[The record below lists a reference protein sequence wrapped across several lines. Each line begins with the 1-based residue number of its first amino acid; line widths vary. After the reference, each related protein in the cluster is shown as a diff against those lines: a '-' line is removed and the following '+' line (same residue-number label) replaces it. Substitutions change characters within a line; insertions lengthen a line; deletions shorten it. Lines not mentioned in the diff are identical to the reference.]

1 MGDITVVGHGE
12 ASGSP
17 DVFMATVG
25 VSVRSRR
32 IAGVMADVKAKA
44 RAVID
49 AVIDAGVAADDVRTA
64 WMSVHPQFD
73 GNRITGYA
81 ADNSVRITV
90 RDLSKVSDVLDKAV
104 TAGGEAAQ
112 LSGVSFDLQDS
123 TALATLARER
133 AFSDAKTRAEQYAA
147 LAGRTLGKVLR
158 IDETGGTASHR
169 IRGPNSPCCAP
180 RVDHPS
186 RPVSTPLARR
196 SPLRGS
202 WTSRYR
208 PVGAGC
214 R

>member
-1 MGDITVVGHGE
+1 MGDITVVGRGE

-32 IAGVMADVKAKA
+32 ISGVMADVKAKA

-49 AVIDAGVAADDVRTA
+49 AVLDSGVAAEDVRTA

-123 TALATLARER
+123 TDLSTQARMRAFADARARAQQYATL
-133 AFSDAKTRAEQYAA
+133 S
-147 LAGRTLGKVLR
+147 GGSLGKVLR
-158 IDETGGTASHR
+158 IDETGGHSASHPR
-169 IRGPNSPCCAP
+169 PEFMALRAGGGP
-180 RVDHPS
+180 
-186 RPVSTPLARR
+186 PVE
-196 SPLRGS
+196 
-202 WTSRYR
+202 
-208 PVGAGC
+208 AGQQTVTAEITVVWELQ
-214 R
+214 

>member
-123 TALATLARER
+123 PRSPHWHASGHFPMPRPGPSSMPL
-133 AFSDAKTRAEQYAA
+133 SRAEHWARCCA
-147 LAGRTLGKVLR
+147 SMRPAVLPR
-158 IDETGGTASHR
+158 R
-169 IRGPNSPCCAP
+169 IRGPSSPCCAP

-186 RPVSTPLARR
+186 RPVSTPSARR
-196 SPLRGS
+196 SLLRGS

>member
-17 DVFMATVG
+17 DVFQATVG

-32 IAGVMADVKAKA
+32 IAGVMAEVKAKA

-49 AVIDAGVAADDVRTA
+49 AVLDSGVATEDVRTA

-123 TALATLARER
+123 TELSTQARER
-133 AFSDAKTRAEQYAA
+133 AFADAKDRAEQYAA
-147 LAGRTLGKVLR
+147 LAGATLGKVLR
-158 IDETGGTASHR
+158 VDETGGASQPR
-169 IRGPNSPCCAP
+169 AEFAMLRAAGGP
-180 RVDHPS
+180 
-186 RPVSTPLARR
+186 PVE
-196 SPLRGS
+196 
-202 WTSRYR
+202 
-208 PVGAGC
+208 AGQQTVSAAITVVWELS
-214 R
+214 

>member
-1 MGDITVVGHGE
+1 MGDVTVVGQGE

-32 IAGVMADVKAKA
+32 IAGVMGEVKAKA

-49 AVIDAGVAADDVRTA
+49 AVLDAGVAAEDVRTA

-123 TALATLARER
+123 SDLARQARER
-133 AFSDAKTRAEQYAA
+133 AFADARARAEQYAA
-147 LAGRTLGKVLR
+147 LAGESLGKVLR
-158 IDETGGTASHR
+158 IDETGGGASAHPR
-169 IRGPNSPCCAP
+169 AEFAMLRAAGGP
-180 RVDHPS
+180 
-186 RPVSTPLARR
+186 PVE
-196 SPLRGS
+196 
-202 WTSRYR
+202 
-208 PVGAGC
+208 AGQQTVSAQITVVWELT
-214 R
+214 

>member
-32 IAGVMADVKAKA
+32 IAGVMAEVKAKA

-49 AVIDAGVAADDVRTA
+49 AVLESGVAAEDVRTA

-73 GNRITGYA
+73 GNKITGYA

-90 RDLSKVSDVLDKAV
+90 RELSKVSDVLDKAV
-104 TAGGEAAQ
+104 SAGGEAAQ

-123 TALATLARER
+123 TDLSTQARER
-133 AFSDAKTRAEQYAA
+133 AFADAKARAEQYAT
-147 LAGRTLGKVLR
+147 LSDGTLGKVLR
-158 IDETGGTASHR
+158 IDETGGHSNPSPRAEFAMLR
-169 IRGPNSPCCAP
+169 AAGGP
-180 RVDHPS
+180 
-186 RPVSTPLARR
+186 PVE
-196 SPLRGS
+196 
-202 WTSRYR
+202 
-208 PVGAGC
+208 AGQQTVSAEITVTWELG
-214 R
+214 

>member
-158 IDETGGTASHR
+158 IDETGGTASPHPR
-169 IRGPNSPCCAP
+169 AEFAMLRASSGP
-180 RVDHPS
+180 
-186 RPVSTPLARR
+186 PVEACQHAVSAAITVAWELD
-196 SPLRGS
+196 
-202 WTSRYR
+202 
-208 PVGAGC
+208 
-214 R
+214 

>member
-17 DVFMATVG
+17 DVFQATVG

-32 IAGVMADVKAKA
+32 IAGVMAEVKAKA

-49 AVIDAGVAADDVRTA
+49 AVLDSGVATEDVRTA

-123 TALATLARER
+123 TELSTQARER
-133 AFSDAKTRAEQYAA
+133 AFADAKARAEQYAA
-147 LAGRTLGKVLR
+147 LAGATLGKVLR
-158 IDETGGTASHR
+158 VDETGGASQPR
-169 IRGPNSPCCAP
+169 AEFAMLRAAGGP
-180 RVDHPS
+180 
-186 RPVSTPLARR
+186 PVE
-196 SPLRGS
+196 
-202 WTSRYR
+202 
-208 PVGAGC
+208 AGQQTVSAAITVVWELS
-214 R
+214 

>member
-32 IAGVMADVKAKA
+32 IAGVMAEVKAKA

-49 AVIDAGVAADDVRTA
+49 AVLDSGVAAEDVRTA

-90 RDLSKVSDVLDKAV
+90 RELSKVSDVLDKAV

-123 TALATLARER
+123 SELSTQARER
-133 AFSDAKTRAEQYAA
+133 AFADAKARAEQYAT
-147 LAGRTLGKVLR
+147 LSGGTLGKVLR
-158 IDETGGTASHR
+158 IDETGGRSNPSPRAEFAMLR
-169 IRGPNSPCCAP
+169 AAGGPPVEAGQQT
-180 RVDHPS
+180 
-186 RPVSTPLARR
+186 VSTEITVTWEL
-196 SPLRGS
+196 G
-202 WTSRYR
+202 
-208 PVGAGC
+208 
-214 R
+214 

>member
-1 MGDITVVGHGE
+1 MSDITVVGRGE

-32 IAGVMADVKAKA
+32 IAGVMAEVKAKA

-49 AVIDAGVAADDVRTA
+49 AVLDSGVAAEDVRTA

-73 GNRITGYA
+73 GNRITGYS

-90 RDLSKVSDVLDKAV
+90 RELSKVSDVLDKAV

-123 TALATLARER
+123 TDLSTQARER
-133 AFSDAKTRAEQYAA
+133 AFADAKARAQQYAT
-147 LAGRTLGKVLR
+147 LSGGTLGKVLR
-158 IDETGGTASHR
+158 IDETGGHSNPSPRAEFAMLRASG
-169 IRGPNSPCCAP
+169 GP
-180 RVDHPS
+180 
-186 RPVSTPLARR
+186 PVE
-196 SPLRGS
+196 
-202 WTSRYR
+202 
-208 PVGAGC
+208 AGQQTVSAEITVTWELG
-214 R
+214 

>member
-32 IAGVMADVKAKA
+32 IAGVMAEVKAKA

-49 AVIDAGVAADDVRTA
+49 AVLESGVAAEDVRTA

-73 GNRITGYA
+73 GNKIAGYA

-90 RDLSKVSDVLDKAV
+90 RELSKVSDVLDKAV
-104 TAGGEAAQ
+104 SAGGEAAQ

-123 TALATLARER
+123 TDLSTQARER
-133 AFSDAKTRAEQYAA
+133 AFADAKARAEQYAT
-147 LAGRTLGKVLR
+147 LSGGTLGKVLR
-158 IDETGGTASHR
+158 IDETGGHSNPSPRAEFAMLR
-169 IRGPNSPCCAP
+169 AAGGP
-180 RVDHPS
+180 
-186 RPVSTPLARR
+186 PVE
-196 SPLRGS
+196 
-202 WTSRYR
+202 
-208 PVGAGC
+208 AGQQTVSAEITVTWELG
-214 R
+214 

>member
-1 MGDITVVGHGE
+1 MGDVTVVGQGE

-32 IAGVMADVKAKA
+32 IAGVMGEVKAKA

-49 AVIDAGVAADDVRTA
+49 AVLDAGVAAEDVRTA

-123 TALATLARER
+123 SDLATQARER
-133 AFSDAKTRAEQYAA
+133 AFADARARAEQYAA
-147 LAGRTLGKVLR
+147 LAGETLGKVLR
-158 IDETGGTASHR
+158 IDETGGGAAAHPR
-169 IRGPNSPCCAP
+169 AEFAMLRAAGGP
-180 RVDHPS
+180 
-186 RPVSTPLARR
+186 PVE
-196 SPLRGS
+196 
-202 WTSRYR
+202 
-208 PVGAGC
+208 AGQQTVSAQITVVWELT
-214 R
+214 

>member
-32 IAGVMADVKAKA
+32 IAGVMAEVKAKA

-49 AVIDAGVAADDVRTA
+49 AVLDSGVAAEDVRTA

-90 RDLSKVSDVLDKAV
+90 RELSKVSDVLDKAV

-123 TALATLARER
+123 SGLSTQARER
-133 AFSDAKTRAEQYAA
+133 AFADAKARAEQYAT
-147 LAGRTLGKVLR
+147 LAGGTLGKVLR
-158 IDETGGTASHR
+158 IDETGGHSSPSPRAEFAMLR
-169 IRGPNSPCCAP
+169 AAGGPPAEAGQQT
-180 RVDHPS
+180 
-186 RPVSTPLARR
+186 VSAEITVTWEL
-196 SPLRGS
+196 G
-202 WTSRYR
+202 
-208 PVGAGC
+208 
-214 R
+214 

>member
-32 IAGVMADVKAKA
+32 IAGVMAEVKAKA

-49 AVIDAGVAADDVRTA
+49 AVLDSGVAAEDVRTA

-90 RDLSKVSDVLDKAV
+90 RELSKVSDVLDKAV

-123 TALATLARER
+123 SDLSTQARER
-133 AFSDAKTRAEQYAA
+133 AFADAKARAEQYAT
-147 LAGRTLGKVLR
+147 LSGGTLGKVLR
-158 IDETGGTASHR
+158 IDETGGHSNPSPRAEFAMLRAAS
-169 IRGPNSPCCAP
+169 GPPVEAGQQT
-180 RVDHPS
+180 
-186 RPVSTPLARR
+186 VSTQITVTWEL
-196 SPLRGS
+196 G
-202 WTSRYR
+202 
-208 PVGAGC
+208 
-214 R
+214 

>member
-147 LAGRTLGKVLR
+147 LAGRTLGRCCASMRPAVLP
-158 IDETGGTASHR
+158 HR

>member
-49 AVIDAGVAADDVRTA
+49 AVLDSGVAAEHVRTA

-73 GNRITGYA
+73 GNKITGYS

-123 TALATLARER
+123 TDLATQARER
-133 AFSDAKTRAEQYAA
+133 AFADARARAEQYAT
-147 LAGRTLGKVLR
+147 LSGGTLGKVLR
-158 IDETGGTASHR
+158 IDETGSHSSPSPRAEFAMLRAAS
-169 IRGPNSPCCAP
+169 GP
-180 RVDHPS
+180 
-186 RPVSTPLARR
+186 PVE
-196 SPLRGS
+196 
-202 WTSRYR
+202 
-208 PVGAGC
+208 AGQQTVSADITVTWELT
-214 R
+214 

>member
-49 AVIDAGVAADDVRTA
+49 AVLDSGVAAEDVRTA

-73 GNRITGYA
+73 GNKITGYS

-90 RDLSKVSDVLDKAV
+90 HDLSKVSDVLDKAV

-123 TALATLARER
+123 TDLATQARER
-133 AFSDAKTRAEQYAA
+133 AFADARARAEQYAT
-147 LAGRTLGKVLR
+147 LSGGTLGKVLR
-158 IDETGGTASHR
+158 IDETGSHSSPSPRAEFAMLRAAS
-169 IRGPNSPCCAP
+169 GP
-180 RVDHPS
+180 
-186 RPVSTPLARR
+186 PVE
-196 SPLRGS
+196 
-202 WTSRYR
+202 
-208 PVGAGC
+208 AGQQTVSADITVTWELT
-214 R
+214 

>member
-1 MGDITVVGHGE
+1 MGDVTVVGQGE

-32 IAGVMADVKAKA
+32 IAGVMGEVKAKA

-49 AVIDAGVAADDVRTA
+49 AVLDAGVAAEDVRTA

-123 TALATLARER
+123 SDLATQARER
-133 AFSDAKTRAEQYAA
+133 AFADARTRAEQYAA
-147 LAGRTLGKVLR
+147 LAGETLGKVLR
-158 IDETGGTASHR
+158 IDETVGGAAAHPR
-169 IRGPNSPCCAP
+169 AEFAMLRAAGGP
-180 RVDHPS
+180 
-186 RPVSTPLARR
+186 PVE
-196 SPLRGS
+196 
-202 WTSRYR
+202 
-208 PVGAGC
+208 AGQQTVSAQITVVWELT
-214 R
+214 

>member
-17 DVFMATVG
+17 DVFQATVG

-32 IAGVMADVKAKA
+32 IAGVMAEVKAKA

-49 AVIDAGVAADDVRTA
+49 AVLDSGVAAEDVRTA

-123 TALATLARER
+123 TELSTQARER
-133 AFSDAKTRAEQYAA
+133 AFADAKARAEQYAA
-147 LAGRTLGKVLR
+147 LAGATLGKVLR
-158 IDETGGTASHR
+158 VDETGGASQPR
-169 IRGPNSPCCAP
+169 AEFAMLRAAGGP
-180 RVDHPS
+180 
-186 RPVSTPLARR
+186 PVE
-196 SPLRGS
+196 
-202 WTSRYR
+202 
-208 PVGAGC
+208 AGQQTVSAAITVVWELS
-214 R
+214 

>member
-81 ADNSVRITV
+81 ADNSVRMG
-90 RDLSKVSDVLDKAV
+90 L
-104 TAGGEAAQ
+104 
-112 LSGVSFDLQDS
+112 LQDQVTVS
-123 TALATLARER
+123 V
-133 AFSDAKTRAEQYAA
+133 TRPEW
-147 LAGRTLGKVLR
+147 
-158 IDETGGTASHR
+158 
-169 IRGPNSPCCAP
+169 
-180 RVDHPS
+180 
-186 RPVSTPLARR
+186 PVS
-196 SPLRGS
+196 S
-202 WTSRYR
+202 
-208 PVGAGC
+208 
-214 R
+214 